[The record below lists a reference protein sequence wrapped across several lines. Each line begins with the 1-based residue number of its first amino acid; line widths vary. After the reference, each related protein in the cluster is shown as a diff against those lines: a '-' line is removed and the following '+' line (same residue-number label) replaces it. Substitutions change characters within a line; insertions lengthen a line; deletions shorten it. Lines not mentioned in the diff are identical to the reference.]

1 MLFRLSLYKK
11 QGLRKAF
18 FIIFNFLQL
27 CTLNAQIADTSI
39 SSEKYQQ
46 YLNEEFS
53 DKETSPLTAEDLQS
67 FKGLD
72 FFRINKEFIIK
83 ANFKKTPNQLPFEM
97 PTSTERK
104 PIYVKFGEVHFKL
117 NDKEYKLSVYQNQR
131 LVTDPKYK
139 DYLFIPFTDLTNG
152 ETTYGGG
159 RYLDFS
165 IPKSNNVE
173 LDFNKAY
180 NPYCAYNGK
189 YSCPI
194 PPEENHLSISI
205 EAGVKKFNKKEK

>member
-1 MLFRLSLYKK
+1 
-11 QGLRKAF
+11 
-18 FIIFNFLQL
+18 L
-27 CTLNAQIADTSI
+27 CNLHAQTEDTLTL
-39 SSEKYQQ
+39 SEKYQQ
-46 YLNEEFS
+46 HLNEEFS
-53 DKETSPLTAEDLQS
+53 DKKTSPLTEEDLTS
-67 FKGLD
+67 FNGLD
-72 FFRINKEFIIK
+72 FFKINEEFIIQAK
-83 ANFKKTPNQLPFEM
+83 FKKTPHQLPFEM

-117 NDKEYKLSVYQNQR
+117 NNKEFKLNVYQNQR

-152 ETTYGGG
+152 ETTYGSG

-165 IPKSNNVE
+165 IPKSDKVE

-194 PPEENHLSISI
+194 PPEENHLSIFV
-205 EAGVKKFNKKEK
+205 EAGVKKFNKK